1 MGSAGPILSTDRDGA
16 ERLDRSTYGQNR
28 SRASNRRE
36 GHLLEEATQG
46 QADRA
51 QTIHRPAR
59 RGLARNPKLDMGR
72 ETGGPESDRRSAAE
86 PETGC
91 GLAPSIC
98 SFSSL
103 PRQGKKKRLGTG
115 FVRAKMAVR

>member
-1 MGSAGPILSTDRDGA
+1 MTPRFVSSQSRQRYRYRALMPILDLAQDS
-16 ERLDRSTYGQNR
+16 LDFV
-28 SRASNRRE
+28 E
-36 GHLLEEATQG
+36 G

-59 RGLARNPKLDMGR
+59 RGLARNPKLDVGR
-72 ETGGPESDRRSAAE
+72 ETGGPESHCRSAAE

-91 GLAPSIC
+91 GLASPIC

-103 PRQGKKKRLGTG
+103 AGQGEKKRLGTG
-115 FVRAKMAVR
+115 FVRVKMAVR